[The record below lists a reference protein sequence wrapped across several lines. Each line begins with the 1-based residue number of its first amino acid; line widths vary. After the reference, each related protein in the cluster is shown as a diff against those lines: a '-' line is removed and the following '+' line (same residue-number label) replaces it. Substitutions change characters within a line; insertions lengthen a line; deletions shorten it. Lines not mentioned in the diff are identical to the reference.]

1 MNVQREDPGLTAAPA
16 QAERLH
22 HFAHDLRNRLAG
34 MQQVLRMMAT
44 PEPGQD
50 ATELTAFAEQQF
62 FKAMR
67 CVEELLDDMGVER
80 GTPALGTVEVDLS
93 STVQEAVRQLE
104 HRFSRKHQPVD
115 LRVPPTCIA
124 LADPVHAELIV
135 SALLS
140 NASKF
145 SKPGDNIEVVLM
157 DSDHEVLLHVRDHG
171 TGLTTAD
178 LELVFVRYAMLSS
191 RSTAG
196 EEQGRSTLARARQWA
211 QAMGGDL
218 LAESHGRGQGST
230 FTLRLRKA

>member
-1 MNVQREDPGLTAAPA
+1 MSTHGPEPGLQASPA

-34 MQQVLRMMAT
+34 MQQVLRMMAAPEPRQDT
-44 PEPGQD
+44 PE
-50 ATELTAFAEQQF
+50 LTVFAEQQF

-67 CVEELLDDMGVER
+67 CVEDLLDDLGVER
-80 GTPALGTVEVDLS
+80 GTPPLATVEVDLS
-93 STVQEAVRQLE
+93 ATVREAVRQLE

-124 LADPVHAELIV
+124 MADPQHAERIV
-135 SALLS
+135 SSLLS

-145 SKPGDNIEVVLM
+145 SKPGDTIEVVLL

-171 TGLTTAD
+171 TGLNPMD
-178 LELVFVRYAMLSS
+178 LAQVFVRYAMLSS

-196 EEQGRSTLARARQWA
+196 EEQGRSTLGRARQWA
-211 QAMGGDL
+211 RAMGGDL
-218 LAESHGRGQGST
+218 LAESPGKEQGST